1 MPLRKTRLVALA
13 AMASVGLLAGHSLTY
28 LRLAPASSGPESL
41 LEATGHGY
49 LNQAALVS
57 VALAAMSALFWFAGG
72 ILSSRVTRPGLARTA
87 ATLAV
92 IQCSGFGI
100 QEILE
105 RVIAGAP
112 LSDLAVVLA
121 LGLPVQLL
129 AAALGTLLVT
139 ALHKAGAAI
148 SRLLSRTGPHA
159 PARPAYF
166 FALELRFSS
175 AVLPGGL
182 RSRGPPALPS

>member
-28 LRLAPASSGPESL
+28 LRLTPASSGPESL
-41 LEATGHGY
+41 LEAGHGY

-72 ILSSRVTRPGLARTA
+72 IFSSRVVRPSLARTA

-92 IQCSGFGI
+92 IQCAGFGI

-129 AAALGTLLVT
+129 TAALGTLLVT

-159 PARPAYF
+159 PARPAHSL
-166 FALELRFSS
+166 ALELRFSS